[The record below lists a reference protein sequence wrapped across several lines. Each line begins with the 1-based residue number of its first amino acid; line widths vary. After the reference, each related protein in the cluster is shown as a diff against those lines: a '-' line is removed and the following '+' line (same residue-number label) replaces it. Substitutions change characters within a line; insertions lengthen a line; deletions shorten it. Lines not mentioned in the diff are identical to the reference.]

1 MCNRILAVLA
11 LAGLAACSRDSSK
24 ETAIARD
31 TTLRD
36 LQLPPADTTRPL
48 ADRPADTAFAPAA
61 PEPTPA
67 APPAAKPKPTPAT
80 PTPATPKLEAASST
94 SATRP
99 AQTTKPAGPVAL
111 EAGTTIRAA
120 MVDSITSRKN
130 KAGEKVTARIAQ
142 DVKDASGRVA
152 IPAGST
158 VTLAIAEIKESE
170 NKSDKTGKLKLTPE
184 SVTIA
189 GKTYPINASVD
200 SVESKLVGRGTS
212 AGDIAKPAAGAGIG
226 AIAGKIVGGGTG
238 AVIGGVVGGAVGA
251 QRMAET
257 KDRDVVVAPGGAV
270 VLTLRDRFI
279 ASK

>member
-1 MCNRILAVLA
+1 MCKRILAVLA

-48 ADRPADTAFAPAA
+48 ADRPADTAFAPAP

-67 APPAAKPKPTPAT
+67 PPPAAKPKPK
-80 PTPATPKLEAASST
+80 PATPKPDAASST
-94 SATRP
+94 TAARP
-99 AQTTKPAGPVAL
+99 APTTKPAGPAAL
-111 EAGTTIRAA
+111 DAGRTIRAA

-158 VTLAIAEIKESE
+158 VTLAITEIKESE

-226 AIAGKIVGGGTG
+226 AVAGKIIGGGTG

-279 ASK
+279 ASN

>member
-1 MCNRILAVLA
+1 
-11 LAGLAACSRDSSK
+11 
-24 ETAIARD
+24 
-31 TTLRD
+31 
-36 LQLPPADTTRPL
+36 
-48 ADRPADTAFAPAA
+48 
-61 PEPTPA
+61 
-67 APPAAKPKPTPAT
+67 
-80 PTPATPKLEAASST
+80 
-94 SATRP
+94 
-99 AQTTKPAGPVAL
+99 
-111 EAGTTIRAA
+111 